1 MTYDRDKLHSDL
13 MRDEGLMLTPYR
25 DSLGYMTVGVGHL
38 IKKGESFTKITRDQ
52 AMEILDR
59 DIEIAERN
67 LTTIYPKWV
76 ELDEVRQRCMLNLSF
91 NLGGKLAQF
100 KKFLHSLS
108 LGNYDRAADQL
119 VQSKWYKQVK
129 SRAPRIVYA
138 IRNGV
143 DAV

>member
-1 MTYDRDKLHSDL
+1 MTYDRDRLHSDL
-13 MRDEGLMLTPYR
+13 MRDEGMMLTAYF
-25 DSLGYMTVGVGHL
+25 DTLGYKTIGVGHL
-38 IKKGESFTKITRDQ
+38 IKKGESFTKITKEQ
-52 AMEILDR
+52 AMDILDK
-59 DIEIAERN
+59 DIEISERN

-129 SRAPRIVYA
+129 SRGPRIVYA